1 LPSVTVIDD
10 MNYQITA
17 EASYPAGAT
26 PVTNLGN
33 LCPDKQIAEDTISVT
48 SNAMTGYR
56 NSFYGTLTE
65 KSELTS
71 EIIRGLKASGRALSN
86 NSTMSVNIPVG
97 AMRVVIAYPATLR
110 DMTSILDKNDSNS
123 NIISGFVGPQTI
135 AVNGA
140 NGYSAID
147 YKVYYMDFADPYN
160 ASNVF
165 TATI

>member
-1 LPSVTVIDD
+1 
-10 MNYQITA
+10 
-17 EASYPAGAT
+17 
-26 PVTNLGN
+26 
-33 LCPDKQIAEDTISVT
+33 
-48 SNAMTGYR
+48 MTGYR